1 MCVKKKIDM
10 NKDSYS
16 SFLYYEKEKT
26 RTIIHS
32 LCKDVPIMLC
42 VSTIQT
48 RPGCFDD
55 KLPASFFTALE
66 KKSQNSVE
74 GQLNVCND
82 FLPPF
87 PLSHLLQKIPL
98 RSLTGSFF
106 FFASCHI
113 ILSFIIIIII
123 HALIQSSSPPLP
135 PQHLLS
141 YTILRYKEVEFIA
154 IPFTLAHCSIA

>member
-1 MCVKKKIDM
+1 M

-42 VSTIQT
+42 VSIIQT

-113 ILSFIIIIII
+113 ILSFIIIITII
-123 HALIQSSSPPLP
+123 HALIQSSSPPLS

-141 YTILRYKEVEFIA
+141 YTILRYKK
-154 IPFTLAHCSIA
+154 